1 MFRLHCS
8 LDLPDPPG
16 AACRQYLEEVARR
29 VLAVHGAGRAGA
41 GTVHAV
47 LTDDADIHRLN
58 STYRGRNAATDVLSF
73 SLREP
78 AADGTPDLV
87 VAQDP
92 EPTVGEVYIS
102 MDRATAQA
110 RDLGVPRDEELAR
123 LLVHGLLHLAGFD
136 HTTAEELSFMECETE
151 RFLSPVPTRT
161 PDAPGRIPGALPAQ
175 P

>member
-8 LDLPDPPG
+8 PDLPDPPG
-16 AACRQYLEEVARR
+16 AACRQHLEEVARR
-29 VLAVHGAGRAGA
+29 VLAVHAPGA

-47 LTDDADIHRLN
+47 LTDDAGIHRLN
-58 STYRGRNAATDVLSF
+58 RNYRGRDAATDVLSF
-73 SLREP
+73 SLQGP
-78 AADGTPDLV
+78 ARDGAPDLV

-92 EPTVGEVYIS
+92 EPTAGEVYIS

-136 HTTAEELSFMECETE
+136 HRTEKELSFMERETE
-151 RFLSPVPTRT
+151 HFLAPAPARV
-161 PDAPGRIPGALPAQ
+161 PDAPSHMPGAPRAQ